1 MEEAYVAG
9 RRLNRSKMGRQ
20 GTADGCHGSGGFPA
34 SGIFPGFNPCHPH
47 PKRII
52 DASPGIVSHPRMP
65 SHTRPKPASSHRW
78 ILGYLMREK
87 AVFLPSLAALFL
99 TAMLSLAF
107 PWFLKE
113 LIGNPADALRDG
125 VDPAEVLERSNRI
138 ILSLIGVLALQ
149 SVVAFFRV
157 QGFIRSGEA
166 ALNRLRRDIFSHIVK
181 LPVHFFQE
189 QRAGAV
195 SNRVSADLGTVRD
208 TLLTAV
214 PQAVR
219 HAVILVGGLV
229 FIFIASWKLS
239 LIMLSSVPVVV
250 LAIAFFGRK
259 VRGYSRESQD
269 ALAEA
274 STVLEETTQSIA
286 DVKAFDNEAF
296 ESRRYGKALASFIQ
310 VTNRGARHRAA
321 FLSFIIFALF
331 GTIAFVSWYGARML
345 ANGEINGTNFT
356 SFILFSIF
364 VGASLG
370 TFPEIISQFQQT
382 AGATERL
389 REILDTPVERVGG
402 DMSVVLNGALAFKRV
417 NFHYRSRP
425 DVRVLDDV
433 DFRIEPG
440 QRIALVGPSGAG
452 KSTVFSLILG
462 FHDPQEGRIT
472 FDDRN
477 AAEIALPALRAQMA
491 IVPQE
496 VMLFGG
502 TIREN
507 IEYGNPGATPEQIAA
522 IAHMANAHEF
532 ISALPDGY
540 ETIVGPRGT
549 KLSGGQRQRI
559 AIARAI
565 LANPRIL
572 LLDEATSALDSESER
587 LVNEALERLMKD
599 RTSLV
604 IAHRLSTVRHA
615 DRILVFNHG
624 KIVESGTHDQL
635 LARDGTYRLLVETQ
649 LV

>member
-1 MEEAYVAG
+1 L
-9 RRLNRSKMGRQ
+9 R
-20 GTADGCHGSGGFPA
+20 TIDG
-34 SGIFPGFNPCHPH
+34 
-47 PKRII
+47 
-52 DASPGIVSHPRMP
+52 SPGIVSHPAMP
-65 SHTRPKPASSHRW
+65 SSTRQKSASSHRW
-78 ILGYLMREK
+78 ILGYLMQEK
-87 AVFLPSLAALFL
+87 AIFLPSLVALFV
-99 TAMLSLAF
+99 TAGLSLAF

-113 LIGNPADALRDG
+113 LIGSPADALQQG
-125 VDPAEVLERSNRI
+125 VDPAEVVSKSNRI
-138 ILSLIGVLALQ
+138 VLSLLAVLAVQ

-166 ALNRLRRDIFSHIVK
+166 ALNRLRRDIFAHIVK
-181 LPVHFFQE
+181 LPVRFFQE
-189 QRAGAV
+189 QRAGAL
-195 SNRVSADLGTVRD
+195 SNRVSADLGLVRE

-219 HAVILVGGLV
+219 HSVILLGGLI

-239 LIMLSSVPVVV
+239 LIMLASVPVVV
-250 LAIAFFGRK
+250 LSIAFFGRK
-259 VRGYSRESQD
+259 VRGFSKQAQD
-269 ALAEA
+269 ALNEA
-274 STVLEETTQSIA
+274 GTVIEETTQNIA
-286 DVKAFDNEAF
+286 DVKAYANEDF
-296 ESRRYGKALASFIQ
+296 ESRRYSRSLDGFYQ
-310 VTNRGARHRAA
+310 VTTRGARHRAG

-331 GTIAFVSWYGARML
+331 GTIAFVAWFGARMY
-345 ANGEINGTNFT
+345 ANGEIDWTNFAA
-356 SFILFSIF
+356 FILFSIF
-364 VGASLG
+364 VGASLA

-382 AGATERL
+382 AGATDRL
-389 REILDTPVERVGG
+389 REILETPVERVGG
-402 DMSVVLNGALAFKRV
+402 DMSVQLGGALAFKRV
-417 NFHYRSRP
+417 SFHYPSRL
-425 DVRVLDDV
+425 DVKVLDDV

-452 KSTVFSLILG
+452 KSTVFSLLLG

-472 FDDRN
+472 FDERN
-477 AAEIALPALRAQMA
+477 AAEIALAAIRAQMA

-507 IEYGNPGATPEQIAA
+507 IEYGNPGATPDQIAA

-532 ISALPDGY
+532 ISALPEGY
-540 ETIVGPRGT
+540 ETVVGPRGT

-565 LANPRIL
+565 LANPKIL

-587 LVNEALERLMKD
+587 LVNEALERLMEG

-624 KIVESGTHDQL
+624 KIVESGTHDEL
-635 LARDGTYRLLVETQ
+635 LARNGTYRLLVETQ